1 MTHDSPPPP
10 DAATDHAYVRF
21 LSEREPQVKGPYVRP
36 RAAATLILVDGSG
49 SEPKVLMGKRNAAL
63 KFMPGKFV
71 FPGGGIE
78 PSDGRMNVAGPLPDH
93 VETRLLKSRPR
104 GTPARARALALASI
118 RETFEE
124 TGLLLGSRDYGT
136 PESAPEGAWSQFA
149 AHGVYPTLDNLHL
162 IARAI
167 TPPGRVRR
175 FDVAFFAMGAE
186 AICGQVEGVIRPD
199 AELVELDWMPM
210 SRAKELD
217 LPLIT
222 LIVLRE
228 LEDRLAAGM
237 RPYLPVPFYFERR
250 GKWTREEL

>member
-1 MTHDSPPPP
+1 MTYDTSPSDPT
-10 DAATDHAYVRF
+10 ATDHAYLRI
-21 LSEREPQVKGPYVRP
+21 LSEREPQLKGPYVRP
-36 RAAATLILVDGSG
+36 KAAATLIIVDGSG
-49 SEPKVLMGKRNAAL
+49 AEPKVLMGKRNAGL
-63 KFMPGKFV
+63 KFLPGKFV

-78 PSDGRMNVAGPLPDH
+78 PGDGRMNVAGPLPEE
-93 VETRLLKSRPR
+93 VETRLLKARVR
-104 GTPARARALALASI
+104 ATPARARALALAAI

-124 TGLLLGSRDYGT
+124 TGLLLGSRDFGA
-136 PESAPEGAWSQFA
+136 PDSAPEGAWSDFA
-149 AHGVYPTLDNLHL
+149 AHGVYPTLDNMHL

-175 FDVAFFAMGAE
+175 FDVAFFAMGAD

-199 AELVELDWMPM
+199 AELVELDWMPL

-228 LEDRLAAGM
+228 LEDRMAAGM
-237 RPYLPVPFYFERR
+237 RPYLPVPFYFERH